1 VSSKGILVVEDR
13 ALIASTIAAILADAG
28 WMVIGPAGT
37 VAEAKR
43 LIGEARFD
51 VALLDAKLG
60 GDAIDDIAAALT
72 RQNVPFAFVTACAPE
87 ELPAAFRD
95 APILEKPFREKDLIA
110 TVSRLFVDAAV
121 GPRSPEA

>member
-1 VSSKGILVVEDR
+1 MSSKAILVVEDR
-13 ALIASTIAAILADAG
+13 ALVACAMATTLTDAG

-43 LIGEARFD
+43 LIEEARFD

-72 RQNVPFAFVTACAPE
+72 RRNVPFAFVTGYARE
-87 ELPAAFRD
+87 ELPVAFQS
-95 APILEKPFREKDLIA
+95 APILVKPFSEKDLIA
-110 TVSRLFVDAAV
+110 TVNRLFVDAAV
-121 GPRSPEA
+121 GPRSTES